1 MPNFL
6 PDLPVEGIM
15 ECLRRSPGH
24 EVRTG
29 KMDGPESSA
38 ALVANAFGWFLH
50 RASKFPTMQGVPCGP
65 VTSVTLEAEMRYP
78 WKEGRHPWL
87 DVALESA
94 TTLVGIEARRY
105 EPFRPAKASGFA
117 EIYDRPVWRE
127 KLPRF
132 TALRDD
138 LVKGN
143 IGFESLDAVGLIKSA
158 YGLWTRAEKRATGAV
173 LVYLYADPQTWA
185 NGKAVDPALKARHR
199 KELAEFS
206 RLIAGDGVSFVRL
219 RWADLLSSWGAKPEL
234 ADHVAGLRGMFPD
247 LG

>member
-1 MPNFL
+1 
-6 PDLPVEGIM
+6 M
-15 ECLRRSPGH
+15 ECLKRSPGH

-50 RASKFPTMQGVPCGP
+50 RAAQLPPMRGVPCGP

-143 IGFESLDAVGLIKSA
+143 IGFESLDAVSLIKSA

-173 LVYLYADPQTWA
+173 LVYLYADPQRWA
-185 NGKAVDPALKARHR
+185 NGKPVDPALKARHR

-219 RWADLLSSWGAKPEL
+219 RWADLLASWAAVPEL

>member
-1 MPNFL
+1 MPTFL
-6 PDLPVEGIM
+6 PDLPVEGIL
-15 ECLRRSPGH
+15 ECLKRSPGH
-24 EVRTG
+24 EIRTG

-50 RASKFPTMQGVPCGP
+50 RAAQLPPMQGVPCGP

-87 DVALESA
+87 DVGLESA

-105 EPFRPAKASGFA
+105 EPFRPAKASGFS

-143 IGFESLDAVGLIKSA
+143 VGFECLDAVALIKAA
-158 YGLWTRAEKRATGAV
+158 YGLLTRAEKRASGAV
-173 LVYLYADPQTWA
+173 LVYLYADPVNWA
-185 NGKAVDPALKARHR
+185 SGKPVDPGLKARHR

-206 RLIAGDGVSFVRL
+206 RLVAGDGVSFVRL
-219 RWADLLSSWGAKPEL
+219 RWGDLLASWAAEPAL
-234 ADHVAGLRGMFPD
+234 ADHAAGLRGMFPD

>member
-6 PDLPVEGIM
+6 PDLPIEGIL
-15 ECLRRSPGH
+15 ECLNRSPGH
-24 EVRTG
+24 EIRTG
-29 KMDGPESSA
+29 KMEGPESSA

-50 RASKFPTMQGVPCGP
+50 RAAQLPAMRGVPCGP

-105 EPFRPAKASGFA
+105 EPFRPARANGFS

-143 IGFESLDAVGLIKSA
+143 IGFEALDAVTLIKSA

-173 LVYLYADPQTWA
+173 LVYLYADPQRWA
-185 NGKAVDPALKARHR
+185 NGKLVDPGLKAMHR

-219 RWADLLSSWGAKPEL
+219 RWSDLLESWAAAPAL
-234 ADHVAGLRGMFPD
+234 ADHVAGLRRMFPD

>member
-1 MPNFL
+1 
-6 PDLPVEGIM
+6 M
-15 ECLRRSPGH
+15 ECLKRSPGH

-50 RASKFPTMQGVPCGP
+50 RAALLPPMQGVACGP
-65 VTSVTLEAEMRYP
+65 VASVTLEAEMRYP

-87 DVALESA
+87 DVGLESA

-143 IGFESLDAVGLIKSA
+143 VGFECLDAVSLIKSA

-173 LVYLYADPQTWA
+173 LVYLYADPQRWA
-185 NGKAVDPALKARHR
+185 SGKPVDPALKARHR

-219 RWADLLSSWGAKPEL
+219 RWADLLASWAAEPAL